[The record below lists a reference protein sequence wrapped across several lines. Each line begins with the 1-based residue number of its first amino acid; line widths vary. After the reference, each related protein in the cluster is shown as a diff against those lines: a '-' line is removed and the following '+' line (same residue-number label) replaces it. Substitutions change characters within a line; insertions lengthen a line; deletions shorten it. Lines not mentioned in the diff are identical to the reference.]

1 MVRVVAGGRWSPP
14 IRTAQQSEPQQTWV
28 GDRRYHTTEAT
39 VCGDELVHE
48 PA

>member
-1 MVRVVAGGRWSPP
+1 LVAADHNL
-14 IRTAQQSEPQQTWV
+14 TALEPQQTRV
-28 GDRRYHTTEAT
+28 GDRRYHTAEAA